1 MILSCSL
8 ESGVHS
14 QESKVKILESEVR
27 SLIQKSTKEKQP
39 QQMKAKL
46 NYFRNKLKIF
56 KEKNTAVSLVF
67 VASLLES
74 RNEADYNTKY

>member
-27 SLIQKSTKEKQP
+27 SLIQESTKEKQP

-46 NYFRNKLKIF
+46 NYLRNK
-56 KEKNTAVSLVF
+56 
-67 VASLLES
+67 
-74 RNEADYNTKY
+74 